1 MNWLHF
7 QTKNEGPEKAFEA
20 FCNQLFRKWSYRT
33 HADNIIFF
41 NVVNGS
47 GGDGGV
53 ESYAELK
60 NGDIIGLQAKWFP
73 EAINSNK
80 ISNIRNSIITAK
92 TVRPA
97 IKEYIVCIPRT
108 LSSTTAKKT
117 KSGHEQQNERRRW
130 TNLELEIKEKY
141 PDLNLILWD
150 EDRLNNE
157 LLERGAEG
165 ISKYWFEKEE
175 ISLISLKNRFELSKN
190 GWLRERY
197 VPSLNGSGQISRYIN
212 TQLGDPSDR
221 FDAKEKLSK
230 FLEKLEIGL
239 NLINQ
244 FLQVYSPE
252 IPPKYKKKGEK
263 DRQSSLDFLKKLQQL
278 KEELIRIKS
287 EILEL
292 IDCVN
297 YGSPSAVLERKRET
311 EIHDIIGYLE
321 KNHPRIEFSFLHHD
335 LQESLKNISIDE
347 ISYNID
353 TISMD
358 LLPYTLIFSGNP
370 GTGKTHGLAHKV
382 DQKLNDGF
390 PAILIRA
397 KDTSIRQG
405 WGTVLR
411 QELGLSG
418 TWEED
423 EIWSALEGC
432 ASRSDVLRAHDMED
446 DEVIGNEATK
456 VLICIDG
463 LDEARDKAA
472 WLEKIGEMRVI
483 IKNHPHLRFCISGR
497 PYAFTGSKIA
507 SKYDPYESIRNN
519 IEKDG
524 CFKVNIR
531 SDGDVPV
538 NKLFDAYVQHYHVDV
553 SQAPWI
559 RWMLSTPLALKL
571 FCEIYHDSTIDP
583 QQKIRSTVSNL
594 LKEKIRRVDDELRI
608 QTGDRWG
615 IADNVTLMV
624 LNALSDY
631 FQIHPSISRSD
642 ALNLIIQAPRSKN
655 LIQPP
660 TNQKILDYLRDYGM
674 LFEDIPFTTDIL
686 RPEEPIYQFAFE
698 PLNDY
703 LIAEHAVSGIISAQ
717 TKKLPSNMRDKPAAQ
732 LWAALILL
740 SDHKILVGVDGYWT
754 GDLSENELDDIRYT
768 SLSQSYGNDLEKFQS
783 LIERKIRKSITSCR
797 KVISNLIIK
806 VSRIEKHPLGPIFLH
821 NVLSK
826 FKTPAARDLIFSGPD
841 YLFSDQEEIW
851 SGWSE
856 NPVQSEKL
864 LDSDSHRGMPLLFAW
879 SLTSVDEKLRYN
891 SRKEL
896 TTWGKANPQEFLKL
910 LNLTFHTN
918 DPQMREDLIQ
928 IASAIACLLDPK
940 DNNLK
945 NYAYWSLNE
954 IFMPEK
960 LEIYRDIIVR
970 QAGRIICER
979 AYLGG
984 HIKLNQVKKS
994 RPPFSVR
1001 PSKYPVDSRALV
1013 SDEKIPEPLSWDLS
1027 EYVLPYTWRGFFKE
1041 QRTKHF
1047 NKNEGSEWSPFS
1059 HDTLH
1064 EILSGKFGKIDKKTK
1079 EDINALIEEKL
1090 KRQDAFSKI
1099 KIYIDAANFPED
1111 ALNTIKSSIPKK
1123 QIQYPKKAEAFLK
1136 KYSLEYKIKKVS
1148 PRQLATAACIYYLKK
1163 IGWNEKQ
1170 FHGKPNGGKP
1180 GEIIGA
1186 DIAIIRAHG
1195 PASHGSRSSI
1205 SSFAEKY
1212 VWCFVY
1218 EFTGYLAD
1226 ILEYYYEYPERQH
1239 FVNDYSQIFNLPSNP
1254 AQELLDTNLDSNAA
1268 NRRFFLPN
1276 DLSSEPQ
1283 PLGKDRLTNLQS
1295 WINAAPTPDFS
1306 PWILPEKEQ
1315 ITRINCSSDSPWL
1328 LLQLFTS
1335 ITEPQT
1341 QGNLLVWINSFILP
1355 VEDLKL
1361 LLRDC
1366 SLKTTEIKQFVK
1378 DSINREGGLITAVS
1392 YLTPF
1397 DVLWMPWLEEDLED
1411 IHLSF
1416 KNNRPTQYKTYN
1428 TILGGHYH
1436 SFEGEVPGERSY
1448 TLPSKMIRNLLE
1460 IKKGTSVKFC
1470 KQENSLEGF
1479 FYDCGT
1485 PFRDSQ
1491 KMLFIK
1497 KDELLKKLKD
1507 NKYSIFWTIR
1517 LSRRSSMHALE
1528 EFPKMRDEND
1538 MHWVFLLEGNKSK
1551 LLEIDRFI
1559 SLM

>member
-1 MNWLHF
+1 VNWLHF

-33 HADNIIFF
+33 HANNIIFF

-73 EAINSNK
+73 EAINSSK
-80 ISNIRNSIITAK
+80 ISKIRNSIITAK

-108 LSSTTAKKT
+108 LSPTTAKKT
-117 KSGHEQQNERRRW
+117 KSGHEQQTERGRW

-212 TQLGDPSDR
+212 TQLGAPLDR
-221 FDAKEKLSK
+221 LNSKEKLLN
-230 FLEKLEIGL
+230 FLDKIETGL
-239 NLINQ
+239 SLINQ

-252 IPPKYKKKGEK
+252 ILSKKTGDK
-263 DRQSSLDFLKKLQQL
+263 DSHPSLDFLKKLQIF
-278 KEELIRIKS
+278 KEELISIKN

-297 YGSPSAVLERKRET
+297 YGSSSTILEQKRDP

-321 KNHPRIEFSFLHHD
+321 KNRPRIEFSFLHHD
-335 LQESLKNISIDE
+335 LEESLKNINIDE
-347 ISYNID
+347 ISFFFD
-353 TISMD
+353 SISTD
-358 LLPYTLIFSGNP
+358 LLPYTLVFSGNP

-382 DQKLNDGF
+382 DQRINEGF

-397 KDTSIRQG
+397 KNAPIGQG
-405 WGTVLR
+405 WGAVLR

-418 TWEED
+418 TWDDD

-432 ASRSDVLRAHDMED
+432 ASRSDVFRAQDSID
-446 DEVIGNEATK
+446 DEVIGNESTK

-463 LDEARDKAA
+463 LDESRDRTT
-472 WLEKIGEMRVI
+472 WLEKIGEMQVI
-483 IKNHPHLRFCISGR
+483 IKNHPNIRFCVSGR
-497 PYAFTGSKIA
+497 PYVFIGTKFVL
-507 SKYDPYESIRNN
+507 KYDPYESVRKN

-524 CFKVNIR
+524 CLRVNIH

-538 NKLFDAYVQHYHVDV
+538 NQLFDAYVQHYHVDV

-571 FCEIYHDSTIDP
+571 FCEIYQNTTIDP
-583 QQKIRSTVSNL
+583 KQKIRTTVSNL
-594 LKEKIRRVDDELRI
+594 LKEKIKRIDEELRI
-608 QTGDRWG
+608 QIGDRWG
-615 IADNVTLMV
+615 NADNVILMV
-624 LNALSDY
+624 LNAFSDY
-631 FQIHPSISRSD
+631 FQINASISRSD
-642 ALNLIIQAPRSKN
+642 ALQLIVEAPRSKN
-655 LIQPP
+655 LLSPP

-674 LFEDIPFTTDIL
+674 LSEDVPFTTDPL
-686 RPEEPIYQFAFE
+686 RPEQPTYQFALE

-703 LIAEHAVSGIISAQ
+703 LIAENAVAAIISSGN
-717 TKKLPSNMRDKPAAQ
+717 KKLPSNLRDKPSAQ
-732 LWAALILL
+732 SWTALILL
-740 SDHKILVGVDGYWT
+740 SDHKILVGTDGYWT
-754 GDLSENELDDIRYT
+754 CDLSENELDDIRYT
-768 SLSQSYGNDLEKFQS
+768 ILSQSFGCDLEKYQP
-783 LIERKIRKSITSCR
+783 LIERKIRKSTTSCR
-797 KVISNLIIK
+797 KVISDLIIK
-806 VSRIEKHPLGPIFLH
+806 ASRIEKHPLGPILLH
-821 NVLSK
+821 NVLLK

-841 YLFSDQEEIW
+841 YLFSDHEEIW

-864 LDSDSHRGMPLLFAW
+864 LDSDLSKGMPLLLAW
-879 SLTSVDEKLRYN
+879 SLTSVDEKLRCN

-896 TTWGKANPQEFLKL
+896 TRWGKTNPQEFLKL

-928 IASAIACLLDPK
+928 VASAIACLLEPQDK
-940 DNNLK
+940 NLK
-945 NYAYWSLNE
+945 NYADWSLNE
-954 IFMPEK
+954 IFHPEK
-960 LEIYRDIIVR
+960 IAINRDIIVR

-984 HIKLNQVKKS
+984 HIKLNQVKRS
-994 RPPFSVR
+994 RPPFSIK
-1001 PSKYPVDSRALV
+1001 PSKYPIDSGALV
-1013 SDEKIPEPLSWDLS
+1013 SDEKIFKPLSWDLS
-1027 EYVLPYTWRGFFKE
+1027 EYVLPSTWSGFFEE
-1041 QRTKHF
+1041 QRIKYF
-1047 NKNEGSEWSPFS
+1047 NKNKESKWSHFS

-1079 EDINALIEEKL
+1079 EGINALLEEEQ
-1090 KRQDAFSKI
+1090 KRQDAFSNI
-1099 KIYIDAANFPED
+1099 KINFDITDLSEEKHE
-1111 ALNTIKSSIPKK
+1111 AIKSSIPKK
-1123 QIQYPKKAEAFLK
+1123 KIQYSKKAENFLK
-1136 KYSLEYKIKKVS
+1136 KYAQEYGVENVS
-1148 PRQLATAACIYYLKK
+1148 PRQLTTAACIYYLKK

-1170 FHGKPNGGKP
+1170 FYGKPNGGKP
-1180 GEIIGA
+1180 GEVLGV

-1195 PASHGSRSSI
+1195 PASHGERSSV

-1226 ILEYYYEYPERQH
+1226 ILEYYEDYPERH
-1239 FVNDYSQIFNLPSNP
+1239 FFVNDYSHIFNLPSNP
-1254 AQELLDTNLDSNAA
+1254 AQELLDTNLDSNTA

-1283 PLGKDRLTNLQS
+1283 HLGKDRLTNLQS
-1295 WINAAPTPDFS
+1295 WVNAAPTPDFS
-1306 PWILPEKEQ
+1306 QWILPEKEQ
-1315 ITRINCSSDSPWL
+1315 IARINCSSDTPWL
-1328 LLQLFTS
+1328 LLNLFTS

-1341 QGNLLVWINSFILP
+1341 QGNSLVWINSFILP
-1355 VEDLKL
+1355 VEDLKQ

-1366 SLKTTEIKQFVK
+1366 SIKTTEIKQFVK
-1378 DSINREGGLITAVS
+1378 GSIDREGRLITAAS

-1397 DVLWMPWLEEDLED
+1397 DCLWMPWLEEDLEN
-1411 IHLSF
+1411 IHYSF
-1416 KNNRPTQYKTYN
+1416 KNNRPTQYKTYK

-1436 SFEGEVPGERSY
+1436 SLVGEVPRERSY
-1448 TLPSKMIRNLLE
+1448 TLPSKLIRNLLE

-1479 FYDCGT
+1479 SYDCRT
-1485 PFRDSQ
+1485 PFRDYQ
-1491 KMLFIK
+1491 KMLFVK
-1497 KDELLKKLKD
+1497 RDELQKKLKD
-1507 NKYSIFWTIR
+1507 DNYAIFWTIR

-1538 MHWVFLLEGNKSK
+1538 MHWVFLLDGNKSK